1 MKTLILY
8 YSRTGTTKK
17 VAERLAS
24 VLGADIE
31 NVVDNV
37 NRSGIRGYM
46 ISGRDAVKKTLI
58 KINPLTHNIS
68 DYDLVIIGTPV
79 WAWTMSAPIKS
90 LITELKDNLKQ
101 VAFFCTQGGE
111 GNQGAISNMIKLSG
125 KEPLASLSLL
135 NKKVVKD
142 QIEKEINDFVSKLK

>member
-17 VAERLAS
+17 VAEKLAS
-24 VLGADIE
+24 ILGADIE
-31 NVVDNV
+31 SVVDNV

-46 ISGRDAVKKTLI
+46 ISGRDAIKKTLI
-58 KINPLTHNIS
+58 KINPISHNIS

-79 WAWTMSAPIKS
+79 WAWTMSNPIRT
-90 LITELKDNLKQ
+90 LITEQKDNLKQ

-111 GNQGAISNMIKLSG
+111 GDQGAISNMIKLSE

-135 NKKVVKD
+135 TKKVVKD
-142 QIEKEINDFVSKLK
+142 QIEEEVNDFVNKLK